1 MAVVMPG
8 QQVALLVRFTNQGLG
23 EFLMQV
29 PQTAPG
35 GGRDARTEVFDQAI
49 QFENNNRSFGDCRG
63 CCGARGINA
72 AGIAV
77 PLCTRRTIHNNTRR

>member
-1 MAVVMPG
+1 MAVVMSG

-35 GGRDARTEVFDQAI
+35 GRAMRGLRSSIRPFNLRTTIDLLVIA
-49 QFENNNRSFGDCRG
+49 GG
-63 CCGARGINA
+63 A
-72 AGIAV
+72 AGRAA
-77 PLCTRRTIHNNTRR
+77 

>member
-1 MAVVMPG
+1 MAVVMSG

-35 GGRDARTEVFDQAI
+35 GRAMRGLRSSTRPFNLRTTIDLLVIA
-49 QFENNNRSFGDCRG
+49 GG
-63 CCGARGINA
+63 A
-72 AGIAV
+72 AGRAA
-77 PLCTRRTIHNNTRR
+77 

>member
-35 GGRDARTEVFDQAI
+35 GGAMRGLRSSTRPFNLRTTIDLLVIA
-49 QFENNNRSFGDCRG
+49 GG
-63 CCGARGINA
+63 A
-72 AGIAV
+72 AGRAA
-77 PLCTRRTIHNNTRR
+77 

>member
-29 PQTAPG
+29 PQTASG
-35 GGRDARTEVFDQAI
+35 GGAMRGLRSSTRPFNLRTTIDLLVIA
-49 QFENNNRSFGDCRG
+49 GG
-63 CCGARGINA
+63 A
-72 AGIAV
+72 AGRAA
-77 PLCTRRTIHNNTRR
+77 

>member
-35 GGRDARTEVFDQAI
+35 GRAMRGLRSSTRPFNLRTTIDLLVIA
-49 QFENNNRSFGDCRG
+49 GG
-63 CCGARGINA
+63 A
-72 AGIAV
+72 AGRAA
-77 PLCTRRTIHNNTRR
+77 

>member
-1 MAVVMPG
+1 MAVVMSG

-35 GGRDARTEVFDQAI
+35 ARAMRGLRSSTRPFNLRTTIDLLVIAGG
-49 QFENNNRSFGDCRG
+49 
-63 CCGARGINA
+63 A
-72 AGIAV
+72 AGRAA
-77 PLCTRRTIHNNTRR
+77 

>member
-35 GGRDARTEVFDQAI
+35 GRAMRGLRSSIRPFNLRTTIDLLVIA
-49 QFENNNRSFGDCRG
+49 GG
-63 CCGARGINA
+63 A
-72 AGIAV
+72 AGRAA
-77 PLCTRRTIHNNTRR
+77 